1 MALGY
6 LLDPTIQIQDDNGI
20 PAAGAKIYIYEAG
33 TTNPATTYRDFENH
47 ANTFPVLTDT
57 LGNCTVI
64 AYDGEYFDLVVNK
77 SDDTLLFSKK
87 NISVNAG
94 AGAVQTDVSVS
105 AGYGIDVTYT
115 PQYKRYTVGI
125 DNDIFPS
132 GGLFTYEPGRNI
144 VFSASG
150 STRTVNLTNDVTI
163 GNAKMN
169 ITGFKYNDTQ
179 VNDKVKVGFSDMESS
194 GFKVTDT
201 SGNQAIMD
209 TSDVKVYNNGT
220 WYSLTAAMTGSPLS
234 AGRNVEINSNVID
247 VTGPNFYYGD
257 NVTPTGA
264 SAVNHGNMVIGENNY
279 AGPVSAIG
287 VNIIGS
293 DNSAV
298 SASGIF
304 LIGDGL
310 SANSQIAKFGYSDK
324 AFEVE
329 PDGDA
334 SFYNSDNSTRT
345 YLKDLSTVTYVNSA
359 ISSNSATL
367 DNMKLD
373 KYSASNPNFDELSAF
388 GFYSIANAQSPGGSA
403 HSPENGRQGM
413 ITYGAD
419 NYRVQIAAGGKIYY
433 RQKDNNSNTWTDWK
447 TVYNPNLNVG
457 SSAQPVYYVSGSPSA
472 CGFKIIR
479 GSVVA
484 DADAIFF
491 V

>member
-77 SDDTLLFSKK
+77 FDDTLLFSKK

-94 AGAVQTDVSVS
+94 AGAVPTDVSVS
-105 AGYGIDVTYT
+105 AGYGIDVTYA

-125 DNDIFPS
+125 DNDVFPS

-150 STRTVNLTNDVTI
+150 STKTVNLTNDVTI

-169 ITGFKYNDTQ
+169 IAGFKYNDTQ
-179 VNDKVKVGFSDMESS
+179 VNDSVKVGFSDMESS

-201 SGNQAIMD
+201 SGNQAVMD

-234 AGRNVEINSNVID
+234 AGANIDITDNVISGKDWTNDITASITGKLDISATANWDVTPYSAGRNVEINSNVID
-247 VTGPNFYYGD
+247 VTGPNFYYGN
-257 NVTPTGA
+257 NVTPTGT
-264 SAVNHGNMVIGENNY
+264 SAVNHGNTIIGEGNY
-279 AGPVSAIG
+279 ANPVSAIG

-293 DNSAV
+293 A
-298 SASGIF
+298 
-304 LIGDGL
+304 
-310 SANSQIAKFGYSDK
+310 
-324 AFEVE
+324 
-329 PDGDA
+329 
-334 SFYNSDNSTRT
+334 
-345 YLKDLSTVTYVNSA
+345 NSA
-359 ISSNSATL
+359 IPTSLVNNALLLGKNNAASGSNNMDNVYAIGQDLRVNGSSQMKIGFSASCMTITPSSGISMNNTVTVSNKLSAT
-367 DNMKLD
+367 DCI
-373 KYSASNPNFDELSAF
+373 ATSNGVNLSSC
-388 GFYSIANAQSPGGSA
+388 YMIVN
-403 HSPENGRQGM
+403 NGTVGTATNTIYM
-413 ITYGAD
+413 I
-419 NYRVQIAAGGKIYY
+419 
-433 RQKDNNSNTWTDWK
+433 
-447 TVYNPNLNVG
+447 
-457 SSAQPVYYVSGSPSA
+457 
-472 CGFKIIR
+472 
-479 GSVVA
+479 
-484 DADAIFF
+484 
-491 V
+491 

>member
-77 SDDTLLFSKK
+77 ADDSLLFSKK

-94 AGAVQTDVSVS
+94 AGAVPTDVSVS
-105 AGYGIDVTYT
+105 AGYGIDVTYA

-125 DNDIFPS
+125 DNDVFPS

-150 STRTVNLTNDVTI
+150 STKTVNLTNDVTI

-169 ITGFKYNDTQ
+169 IAGFKYNDTQ
-179 VNDKVKVGFSDMESS
+179 VNDSVKVGFSDMESS

-201 SGNQAIMD
+201 SGNRAVMD

-234 AGRNVEINSNVID
+234 AGANIDITDNVISGKNWTNDITASITGKLDISATADWDITPYSAGRNVEINSNVID
-247 VTGPNFYYGD
+247 VTGPNFYYG
-257 NVTPTGA
+257 NNIVPTGT
-264 SAVNHGNMVIGENNY
+264 SAVNHGNTIIGENNY
-279 AGPVSAIG
+279 ASPASAIG

-293 DNSAV
+293 
-298 SASGIF
+298 G
-304 LIGDGL
+304 
-310 SANSQIAKFGYSDK
+310 
-324 AFEVE
+324 
-329 PDGDA
+329 
-334 SFYNSDNSTRT
+334 
-345 YLKDLSTVTYVNSA
+345 NSA
-359 ISSNSATL
+359 IPTSSVNYAVLLGKNNAASGSNSM
-367 DNMKLD
+367 DNVYAIGQDLRVDGSSQMKIGF
-373 KYSASNPNFDELSAF
+373 SASCMTITPSSGIYANNKVTVNNKLSATDC
-388 GFYSIANAQSPGGSA
+388 IATS
-403 HSPENGRQGM
+403 NGVNLSSCYM
-413 ITYGAD
+413 IVNNGTVGTAT
-419 NYRVQIAAGGKIYY
+419 NTIY
-433 RQKDNNSNTWTDWK
+433 
-447 TVYNPNLNVG
+447 
-457 SSAQPVYYVSGSPSA
+457 
-472 CGFKIIR
+472 II
-479 GSVVA
+479 
-484 DADAIFF
+484 
-491 V
+491 